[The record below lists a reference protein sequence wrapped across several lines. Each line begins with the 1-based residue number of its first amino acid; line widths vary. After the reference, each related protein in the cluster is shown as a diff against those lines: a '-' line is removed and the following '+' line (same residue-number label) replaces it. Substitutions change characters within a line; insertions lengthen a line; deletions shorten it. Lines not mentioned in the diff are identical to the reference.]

1 MKLKHNKKR
10 NTAFLYESLVA
21 ELTKAGVKN
30 DAERK
35 RVLTY
40 ILKEHF
46 SRGTVLTTELEL
58 YKSLKDTHHLDPYT
72 AERLISETKTAYNSL
87 DKEDIFEKQSALIE
101 SINKVV
107 GKGTFSNFVPNYKT
121 LASISQIFNQALTP
135 KEKVL
140 LERSLMGRLTSKPT
154 AHRAKEKMVHID
166 NLVYKRVVETFNQK
180 YDGQLLEEQRELLNK
195 YILSLDNSFLEL
207 RVHLNEEMTRI
218 KEQLVILQ
226 ESEEFKQDQEMN
238 KKLINARK
246 LIENFQTKKVDAAMI
261 EKLLRF
267 QGLIAE
273 CNN

>member
-1 MKLKHNKKR
+1 M
-10 NTAFLYESLVA
+10 
-21 ELTKAGVKN
+21 
-30 DAERK
+30 
-35 RVLTY
+35 
-40 ILKEHF
+40 
-46 SRGTVLTTELEL
+46 
-58 YKSLKDTHHLDPYT
+58 
-72 AERLISETKTAYNSL
+72 
-87 DKEDIFEKQSALIE
+87 
-101 SINKVV
+101 
-107 GKGTFSNFVPNYKT
+107 
-121 LASISQIFNQALTP
+121 
-135 KEKVL
+135 
-140 LERSLMGRLTSKPT
+140 
-154 AHRAKEKMVHID
+154 
-166 NLVYKRVVETFNQK
+166 
-180 YDGQLLEEQRELLNK
+180 NK